1 MNRLEKLQ
9 EALKQEYIQE
19 NQTYQ
24 ALLLSMNFA
33 ERVENGFSWY
43 PLAIEESGFTLGEYP
58 YLTVSIDEKKLQSH
72 QFKSGSIIH
81 FFQNQNGDIT
91 ENSLKG
97 SIYYISKNT
106 AKIILEADDF
116 PEWLHNGKLGMIAAF
131 DEKALREME
140 KALKQILIEKDTPA
154 ALLRDILYN
163 DKKANFQSKTF
174 FPKNQNLNT
183 SQIQAIENILGDN
196 IITVLHGPPGTG
208 KTTTLVEAI
217 YQKSK
222 IEGKILVCAP
232 SNNAVDLLVEKLAE
246 IQVPVLRIGHLS
258 RINEEVIH
266 QTIEYKIEQSKE
278 FQDIKKLRKQA
289 DEYRR
294 MANKYKRNFGKE
306 EREQRQLLLKEAKD
320 CVAHSRNIEDYLVSK
335 LLDQARVICTTLVG
349 SVNNYLKDFIFD
361 SCFIDEAS
369 QALEPATWIPIL
381 KSKKII
387 LAGDP
392 FQLPPT
398 VKSPEAEKMGLTKT
412 LLDITFEK
420 NINIHLL
427 DTQYRMN
434 EQIMEFSN
442 NQFYQG
448 KLKAGTNVKTHYYQT
463 QENVPPVL
471 FIDTAGCGFDE
482 VQNEKTRSIYNPD
495 EAQLLFS
502 HLDKILSELTYNHHD
517 ISIGI
522 IAPYKQQAIF
532 LKEFDAENKNFAQN
546 FDVATHTI
554 DSFQGQEKD
563 IIYIS
568 LTRSNPDAE
577 IGFLKDYRRMN
588 VAMTRA
594 RKQLIILGDS
604 TTLASDK
611 FYGALIDFCQEK
623 DYYKSAWEFL
633 Y

>member
-9 EALKQEYIQE
+9 EALKQEYLKE
-19 NQTYQ
+19 NQIYQ
-24 ALLLSMNFA
+24 SLLLSMNFL

-43 PLAIEESGFTLGEYP
+43 PLSIEESGFTLGEYP

-72 QFKSGSIIH
+72 QFKAGSIIH
-81 FFQNQNGDIT
+81 FFQNQNGDIS

-97 SIYYISKNT
+97 SVYYISKNT

-131 DEKALREME
+131 DEKSLREME
-140 KALKQILIEKDTPA
+140 KALKQILIEKDTSA

-163 DKKANFQSKTF
+163 DKKANFQSKSF
-174 FPKNQNLNT
+174 FPKNQNLNH

-196 IITVLHGPPGTG
+196 ILTVLHGPPGTG

-222 IEGKILVCAP
+222 AEGKILVCAP
-232 SNNAVDLLVEKLAE
+232 SNNAVDLLVEKLAK

-289 DEYRR
+289 DEFRR
-294 MANKYKRNFGKE
+294 MALKYKRNFGKE

-335 LLDQARVICTTLVG
+335 LLDQAKVICTTLVG
-349 SVNNYLKDFIFD
+349 STNHYLKDLIFD

-381 KSKKII
+381 KSKKTI

-398 VKSPEAEKMGLTKT
+398 VKSPDAEKMGLAKT
-412 LLDITFEK
+412 LLDISFEK

-442 NQFYQG
+442 QQFYNG
-448 KLKAGTNVKTHYYQT
+448 KLKAGDNVKLHYFQT
-463 QENVPPVL
+463 QENLSPIL

-482 VQNEKTRSIYNPD
+482 VQNEKTQSIFNPE
-495 EAQLLFS
+495 EAHLLFS
-502 HLDKILSELTYNHHD
+502 HLDKLLNELTYFDHN
-517 ISIGI
+517 ISVGI
-522 IAPYKQQAIF
+522 IAPYKQQSIY
-532 LKEFDAENKNFAQN
+532 LKEYDAENKHFAQN
-546 FDVATHTI
+546 FDVSIHTI

-568 LTRSNPDAE
+568 LTRSNSDAE

-611 FYGALIDFCQEK
+611 FYSALIDYCQSNN
-623 DYYKSAWEFL
+623 YYKSAWEYL